1 MDVSAAVKMGV
12 DAVLGAGV
20 GFGAVLGIDE
30 GVSIGTGV
38 VSVWVRGDFHLSA
51 SRGFFLKLQTLRRLP
66 ILQLYFPA
74 PLSLLSCRQ
83 SWIQCWCRQLQLARG
98 RGACGGTAE
107 IGARPALV
115 VSREEAHLVP
125 C

>member
-51 SRGFFLKLQTLRRLP
+51 FKRFLPETPDVKETPYTSAVLP
-66 ILQLYFPA
+66 CAAVFTVVQAELDPVLVSAAPA
-74 PLSLLSCRQ
+74 GEGKGSLWWDS
-83 SWIQCWCRQLQLARG
+83 
-98 RGACGGTAE
+98 
-107 IGARPALV
+107 
-115 VSREEAHLVP
+115 
-125 C
+125 